1 MDESLQ
7 LVCSVWS
14 VRANQG
20 YIKKWEVFMTCE
32 QERGEGGVSRSHQ
45 KFQTRRRQLLRQW
58 QLCFAAAFKGILG
71 VHDCRNLSVFC
82 KQKGW
87 AGTQKERI
95 REKVKRDKSGEWHR
109 VYHKSI
115 CLIDEV
121 NSIKF
126 IENHLE
132 NSELITLSPLFAS
145 WPLFI
150 IFFNYQS
157 FMLLNVKSK

>member
-1 MDESLQ
+1 MR
-7 LVCSVWS
+7 VCSLCAQYDLCKRIKATLKNERYSW
-14 VRANQG
+14 RASRSGGKVACHDHTRNSRQEEDSCSDSDNFVLQPPSKE
-20 YIKKWEVFMTCE
+20 YLVYMTAGIWVCFVNRKV
-32 QERGEGGVSRSHQ
+32 ERGHKKRGSGRKSKET
-45 KFQTRRRQLLRQW
+45 K
-58 QLCFAAAFKGILG
+58 
-71 VHDCRNLSVFC
+71 
-82 KQKGW
+82 
-87 AGTQKERI
+87 AG
-95 REKVKRDKSGEWHR
+95 S

-132 NSELITLSPLFAS
+132 NSELIRLSPLFAS

-150 IFFNYQS
+150 IFFNYQR

>member
-1 MDESLQ
+1 MR
-7 LVCSVWS
+7 VCSVC
-14 VRANQG
+14 VQYDPCERIKATL
-20 YIKKWEVFMTCE
+20 KKWEVFMTCE

-45 KFQTRRRQLLRQW
+45 KFQTGRRQLLRQW

-132 NSELITLSPLFAS
+132 NSELIRLSPLFAS
-145 WPLFI
+145 WPLFM
-150 IFFNYQS
+150 IFFNYQR